1 MRMKKNSVIGYP
13 FKRNFYYEI
22 EKAMD
27 KSNIIFLL
35 GPRKCGKTVA
45 LLQLEK
51 GRENITYY
59 NFKTLTEDE
68 SLELFDTIRLAMNED
83 RNMVFLLDEI
93 TYAYQPEREINEIS
107 IQLSEKPCHNTK
119 VIFTGSQSVALEAW
133 ANRAFCGNA
142 SIIRT
147 DFLNYNEWLSYK
159 GITESSE
166 DIYNQFLYEINEF
179 YGFISLEDYLRGCL
193 EETILS
199 NQKTDNVIMGNDVY
213 LVDIDS
219 LLDICYATLF
229 TLHNHVNSHKFAK
242 KDKLSETIRF
252 YFRDVCKQIG
262 FNEIGERIATSF
274 IGKYNDF
281 KSKDLDTLKQS
292 FQFLHRIGL
301 ITITPVSDSIE
312 NIPNIRRDLSL
323 SDSKMNY
330 KDELFKSYN
339 VCIKYPMFYMAILK
353 DILKEQLPQKLPPS
367 LLGSIVECHVRGLLP
382 EQGAFEFQDI
392 EGHEIDYVNIQ
403 DCIALEITIS
413 NKRSHEM
420 NFKYLPADYQKVI
433 LTKDVKEHNE
443 SKRQIPYHEFI
454 KTKSES

>member
-13 FKRNFYYEI
+13 FKRSFYYEI

-68 SLELFDTIRLAMNED
+68 SLELFDTIRFAMDED
-83 RNMVFLLDEI
+83 RDMVFLLDEI

-119 VIFTGSQSVALEAW
+119 VVFTGSQSVALEAW

-166 DIYNQFLYEINEF
+166 DIYNQFLYEIDEF

-193 EETILS
+193 EETIIS

-323 SDSKMNY
+323 SDSKINY